1 MVVTDGN
8 MKITRKIC
16 AAKFSVVRI
25 FKQCNKMVL
34 TGCTS
39 MPNPDSPF
47 CSEHLNAETPVLLAE
62 KVSRETKKSLVDF
75 KERNQQSNLQL
86 PKDSVFFV
94 ESILNSKL
102 KKGVSYFLVKF
113 AGYPVTEACWEPSKN
128 LPKFI
133 QTYYEDATNHGK
145 PLPSPI
151 IKYTTKV
158 NDDTEIYQHLEWN
171 VSDAGEKLKSFD
183 SEKLFELEMQKLAAD
198 ELRSTCNTQKLKD
211 KRDRRHTAGIVIHAK
226 PCGKIPHV
234 DELYKCESIK
244 QVYGSIIEYLGI
256 LEKKEREKVKFW
268 LLDDMCHMKPF
279 SEKEQQAG
287 YNEITNFF
295 ASLPKA
301 VDRFHFPGHK
311 KSDKYCQDNCNPDIH
326 LKNLGIM
333 KQNTSACEQAFKWL
347 NGYKNLKTMNE
358 ARFRQF
364 LIYMI
369 DLHNMNIDC
378 CVDIAANPLNP
389 KRLELT
395 ENIHSNVEAQVD
407 IEVDDLITS
416 MKNML
421 TVETDVEDKFEHCFK
436 EVNGALHCNFCN
448 GVYKKEGH
456 LRNHLESKH
465 NKHFELVCVC
475 GKPFPDFARLT
486 RHKKSCISKKDL
498 NHE

>member
-1 MVVTDGN
+1 
-8 MKITRKIC
+8 
-16 AAKFSVVRI
+16 
-25 FKQCNKMVL
+25 
-34 TGCTS
+34 
-39 MPNPDSPF
+39 
-47 CSEHLNAETPVLLAE
+47 
-62 KVSRETKKSLVDF
+62 
-75 KERNQQSNLQL
+75 
-86 PKDSVFFV
+86 
-94 ESILNSKL
+94 
-102 KKGVSYFLVKF
+102 
-113 AGYPVTEACWEPSKN
+113 
-128 LPKFI
+128 
-133 QTYYEDATNHGK
+133 
-145 PLPSPI
+145 
-151 IKYTTKV
+151 
-158 NDDTEIYQHLEWN
+158 
-171 VSDAGEKLKSFD
+171 
-183 SEKLFELEMQKLAAD
+183 MQKLAAD

-256 LEKKEREKVKFW
+256 LEKKEREKVKLW
-268 LLDDMCHMKPF
+268 LFDDMCHMKPF

-395 ENIHSNVEAQVD
+395 ENIHSNVEAQVE

-465 NKHFELVCVC
+465 NKHFELVYVC